1 MTLCTIIRESHNYRK
16 MTPEVVLG
24 RMIRHELMEEEAK
37 YIRSLSKGVTTS
49 KNQDIAL
56 KATKKQK
63 GKSVIE
69 ESSSGESEKAQ
80 ALMRRI

>member
-1 MTLCTIIRESHNYRK
+1 
-16 MTPEVVLG
+16 
-24 RMIRHELMEEEAK
+24 MEEEAK

-80 ALMRRI
+80 ALMRRIWHSSPKASKKYEKA